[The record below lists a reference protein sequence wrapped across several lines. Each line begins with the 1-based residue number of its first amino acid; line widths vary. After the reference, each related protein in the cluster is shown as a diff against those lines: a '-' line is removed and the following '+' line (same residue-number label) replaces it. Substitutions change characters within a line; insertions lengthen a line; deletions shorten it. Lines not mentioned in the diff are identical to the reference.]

1 MIEINFVTS
10 NKNKVREFKGIIGEN
25 AVLNHIALEYPEMR
39 SDDPGEISRLAAK
52 QLAEKLQKT
61 VICEDSGLFIKS
73 LKGFP
78 GTCSK
83 YIHQRIGLQGI
94 LKLMEGI
101 KDRSCEYISAVGYCE
116 PGTSHWCL
124 SALSRARSE
133 KKLKGNM
140 ASGTIR
146 YLFMKA
152 RKKHMARM
160 RKLRSTRNS
169 GEGLWKSCWD
179 FSGTNWTLH
188 RNI

>member
-1 MIEINFVTS
+1 MEINFVTS
-10 NKNKVREFKGIIGEN
+10 NKNKVREFKEILGEN

-61 VICEDSGLFIKS
+61 VICEDSGMFITA

-94 LKLMEGI
+94 LKLMEKI

-116 PGTSHWCL
+116 PGKEPL
-124 SALSRARSE
+124 VFIGSE
-133 KKLKGNM
+133 Q
-140 ASGTIR
+140 GTIAKEIKGE
-146 YLFMKA
+146 YGFGHDPIFIPEGSKKA
-152 RKKHMARM
+152 YGEDAEVEKHKKFRRRAVE
-160 RKLRSTRNS
+160 KLMGFLR
-169 GEGLWKSCWD
+169 
-179 FSGTNWTLH
+179 H
-188 RNI
+188 